1 MGDFTNFW
9 EVLVRPVKTI
19 KQKKIFVWNLS
30 KIYLKVLFPKNCFL
44 IVDVQNDFIDGTL
57 ALKNCPAKQDGADVV
72 PVINELI
79 ETTPFDAIAYTLDW
93 HPKDHC
99 SFFDNVNM
107 RKISSTSPVNS
118 LLLNSCDFFKKNV
131 EKRLFID

>member
-131 EKRLFID
+131 EKRLFIG